1 LLKAP
6 YGTPSSK
13 WSTASPEPSAPLL
26 QARTPG
32 GLGENEQVQFSTN
45 KHESSYPFL
54 MKDKLRDFI
63 FNELVFVSD
72 PDRFGDDEDLLDAG
86 LDSMGIMRL
95 TMFIESRFQVTLP
108 DEEIEPENL
117 RSLNALEQWVL
128 RHQS

>member
-1 LLKAP
+1 MP
-6 YGTPSSK
+6 
-13 WSTASPEPSAPLL
+13 
-26 QARTPG
+26 QC
-32 GLGENEQVQFSTN
+32 GLDDNRQVQFFKSN
-45 KHESSYPFL
+45 HEYSYPFL

-63 FNELVFVSD
+63 FNELIFVSE

-95 TMFIESRFQVTLP
+95 TMFIETRFQVTLP

-117 RSLNALEQWVL
+117 RSLNALERWVL